1 MNTISTKQKFEIIN
15 KFNESTKSEDFSKKY
30 KVESQRTFYEPGFYT
45 VETTY
50 LDVETNSIIK
60 KQSRHCLDY
69 LKSQACKE
77 AVEKRKKWKKF
88 GDGITDTSHI
98 DGANIVD
105 PVYMEWN
112 PEIFK
117 SKKTQSYMRK
127 HFKEYENGT
136 NKEEIAFNEDKIFG
150 DNIPSIIQE
159 YKDLQEAK
167 QTKTKYQEQLDA
179 ALNKLITGN
188 VKPLDNDKF
197 ESNTDNTET
206 ETDGPKL
213 FKVNKSAKNTKS
225 ENSGYVAPH
234 LRKEGT
240 TESKKES
247 QEYASVKVS
256 NKDHI
261 KIRSKV
267 GDKLIDKTCIRVL
280 NLPTDATFQSILG
293 TLKPV
298 LGRTYFKLK
307 TLNDRRTGRLRDFC
321 FMNFNDES
329 SGERAFDTL
338 TSNKIRI
345 GYAVLHFEWGVKRN

>member
-15 KFNESTKSEDFSKKY
+15 KFNESTKSEDFSEKY
-30 KVESQRTFYEPGFYT
+30 KVESQRTFTESGCYV

-50 LDVETNSIIK
+50 LDVETNSIIR

-77 AVEKRKKWKKF
+77 TVEKRKKWKKF

-117 SKKTQSYMRK
+117 SRKTQNYMRNY
-127 HFKEYENGT
+127 FKEYENGT
-136 NKEEIAFNEDKIFG
+136 NEEEIAFNEEQCYG

-159 YKDLQEAK
+159 YKDLKEVK
-167 QTKTKYQEQLDA
+167 QTKTKYKQQLDE
-179 ALNKLITGN
+179 ALNKLNTGN
-188 VKPLDNDKF
+188 MKLLDSDKF
-197 ESNTDNTET
+197 ENTTDNTESET
-206 ETDGPKL
+206 TDGPKL
-213 FKVNKSAKNTKS
+213 FKVNKSAKNIKS
-225 ENSGYVAPH
+225 EGSGYVAPH
-234 LRKEGT
+234 LRKEEIT
-240 TESKKES
+240 KEEKT
-247 QEYASVKVS
+247 QEYCSVKVS

-267 GDKLIDKTCIRVL
+267 SNKPIDKTCIRVL
-280 NLPTDATFQSILG
+280 NLPSEATFQSILG
-293 TLKPV
+293 TLKPI

-307 TLNDRRTGRLRDFC
+307 TLNDKRTGKLRDFC
-321 FMNFNDES
+321 FMYFNDES
-329 SGERAFDTL
+329 NGERAFNIL

-345 GYAVLHFEWGVKRN
+345 GYAVLHFEWGIKRD